1 MFKKKALTM
10 KFFLAL
16 VVIIATS
23 IICFAGC
30 TQKNSTNVNTQTLA
44 STSFFDLSAQT
55 IDGKTVSMNEYKGKY
70 ILVINT
76 ASKCGYT
83 SQYKDLEK
91 LYQQYKDRL
100 VILGFPSNDFLWQ
113 EPGSNEKIKTF
124 CEVNYKI
131 TFPMFAKISVK
142 GKDKHPLYEWL
153 TDPKLN
159 GWNSTKP
166 GWNFNKYLIDKEGKL
181 IAHFGSKVEPLS
193 QEITSLLK

>member
-1 MFKKKALTM
+1 M
-10 KFFLAL
+10 KFFLGFLFIVAL
-16 VVIIATS
+16 S
-23 IICFAGC
+23 IIGLTGC
-30 TQKNSTNVNTQTLA
+30 NKKNSDLNLNTKA
-44 STSFFDLSAQT
+44 PSSFFALSAQT
-55 IDGKTVSMNEYKGKY
+55 IDDKTVSMNDYKGKY
-70 ILVINT
+70 ILIVNT

-91 LYQQYKDRL
+91 LYQQHKDHL
-100 VILGFPSNDFLWQ
+100 IILGFPSNDFLWQ

-131 TFPMFAKISVK
+131 TFPMFGKISVK
-142 GKDKHPLYEWL
+142 DKDKHPIYQWL
-153 TDPKLN
+153 TNPKLN

-181 IAHFGSKVEPLS
+181 IAHFESKVKPLS